1 MATKL
6 IRLVNDKKRSEL
18 ESGSPKRIGRDIEME
33 EMIEE
38 LQEKVCELEK
48 QNEGLRNRL
57 VASKQQLQVQGRR
70 NTPYSYVQS
79 RINTG
84 LKKVQEVTFA
94 QENVKKGI
102 TLFVCVF
109 YSICILHHPLVVAYH
124 LKISLF

>member
-18 ESGSPKRIGRDIEME
+18 ESGGPKRIGRDIEME

-124 LKISLF
+124 LKFSFF